1 MKKIYAGLE
10 AGGTKFVCAAG
21 SGPENII
28 GRTEFPTT
36 LPDET
41 LNKCLGFFSD
51 IRQRYGK
58 LSAIGIGSFGPV
70 DPDPES
76 ETFGYIT
83 CTPKPGWKNTDIAGY
98 FKKELNIPAGFD
110 TDVNAAALAEGRWG
124 AAAGLSDFVYI
135 TVGTGIGGGIV
146 VNNSLIHGLTHPE
159 IGHMPAVRD
168 KSADPFPGVCPYH
181 SDCIE
186 GLASGPA
193 MEKRWGKPANEIPPE
208 HKAWEIESDYLAQ
221 LAAVCMLFYSPKK
234 IIFGGGVMQQEHL
247 LPMIKEKTS
256 SILNG
261 YISHKNVTGNMDGLI
276 SKTGLGSNSGVCGTF
291 ILAEKAFQERL

>member
-1 MKKIYAGLE
+1 MKKIYAGIE

-21 SGPENII
+21 SGPDNII
-28 GRTEFPTT
+28 ERTEFPTAF
-36 LPDET
+36 PDET
-41 LNKCLGFFSD
+41 LNRCLGFFSD
-51 IRQRYGK
+51 FRQRYGE

-70 DPDPES
+70 DPDPAS
-76 ETFGYIT
+76 DTFGYIT
-83 CTPKPGWKNTDIAGY
+83 STPKPGWENTDIAGY
-98 FKKELNIPAGFD
+98 FKKALNLPAGFD

-124 AAAGLSDFVYI
+124 AAAGLADFVYI
-135 TVGTGIGGGIV
+135 TVGTGIGGGII

-159 IGHMPAVRD
+159 IGHLPAVRD

-193 MEKRWGKPANEIPPE
+193 IEKRWGKPANEISPG

-221 LAAVCMLFYSPKK
+221 LAAVCTLFYSPGK

-247 LPMIKEKTS
+247 LPMIRNKAAI
-256 SILNG
+256 ILNG
-261 YISHKNVTGNMDGLI
+261 YIRHKNVGEDIESFIL
-276 SKTGLGSNSGVCGTF
+276 KPGLGGNSGIYGTF